1 MAATFNSPTPLL
13 VLRTSI
19 TDAATAPYDFTLTRA
34 LTILDASINKNAVN
48 AAAANTVQLQTVGGA
63 ANITNAINGN
73 VNATIL
79 VRAGVV
85 DDLSSTIAS
94 AGILRYAVTRAGG
107 DAGYDVNV
115 YCIPA

>member
-13 VLRTSI
+13 VLRVGVTN
-19 TDAATAPYDFTLTRA
+19 DATAQYDYTLTRG
-34 LTILDASINKNAVN
+34 LTVLDASINKNAVN
-48 AAAANTVQLQTVGGA
+48 AAAVNTVQLQTAAGA

-73 VNATIL
+73 VNAAIL

-94 AGILRYAVTRAGG
+94 GGTLRCSVVRAGG
-107 DAGYDVNV
+107 DAGYDVNI
-115 YCIPA
+115 YCIAA